1 MPFRTDSEVT
11 SFDMST
17 LLVFLCFA
25 WLILALHYSKNSF
38 ESQHLQSCFTCGEM
52 CQTSWSIKSE
62 WFGNEDIF
70 TFICFWVSITLL
82 E

>member
-11 SFDMST
+11 SFDVST
-17 LLVFLCFA
+17 SLVSLCFA

-38 ESQHLQSCFTCGEM
+38 KNQHLQSYFTCGEM
-52 CQTSWSIKSE
+52 CQTSWSIKSK

-70 TFICFWVSITLL
+70 MFICFWVSITLL